1 MKGEGH
7 YQHEAAERGVLVLVV
22 MMMMMV
28 VLMVVVGLVVVV
40 VVRHGVV
47 GADLAR
53 GASTHQ
59 RLPVLGLAQ
68 PRLLAVE
75 DALLDGQDDEEAA
88 AHQELRYGIL
98 RVILQ
103 LFQHLKLS
111 HKFKH
116 QPH

>member
-7 YQHEAAERGVLVLVV
+7 YQHEAAESGVLVLVV
-22 MMMMMV
+22 MMMMM
-28 VLMVVVGLVVVV
+28 MVVV

-103 LFQHLKLS
+103 LLQHLK
-111 HKFKH
+111 
-116 QPH
+116 

>member
-1 MKGEGH
+1 M
-7 YQHEAAERGVLVLVV
+7 LVV
-22 MMMMMV
+22 MMM
-28 VLMVVVGLVVVV
+28 VVVMMMMGLVV

-103 LFQHLKLS
+103 LLQHLR
-111 HKFKH
+111 
-116 QPH
+116 

>member
-1 MKGEGH
+1 MKGESH
-7 YQHEAAERGVLVLVV
+7 HQHEAAESGVLVLV
-22 MMMMMV
+22 MMMV
-28 VLMVVVGLVVVV
+28 VLMLVLVVVLVVLVVV

-88 AHQELRYGIL
+88 AHQEFRYGIL

-103 LFQHLKLS
+103 LLQHLK
-111 HKFKH
+111 
-116 QPH
+116 

>member
-1 MKGEGH
+1 MKGESH
-7 YQHEAAERGVLVLVV
+7 YQHEAAEGGVLVLMLVVVV
-22 MMMMMV
+22 MMM
-28 VLMVVVGLVVVV
+28 VLMVV

-103 LFQHLKLS
+103 LLQHLK
-111 HKFKH
+111 
-116 QPH
+116 

>member
-1 MKGEGH
+1 MKGESH
-7 YQHEAAERGVLVLVV
+7 YQHEAAEGGVLVLMLVV
-22 MMMMMV
+22 VVMMMV
-28 VLMVVVGLVVVV
+28 VLMVVV

-103 LFQHLKLS
+103 LLQHLN
-111 HKFKH
+111 
-116 QPH
+116 

>member
-1 MKGEGH
+1 MRLKIFTLEDGMKGESH
-7 YQHEAAERGVLVLVV
+7 HQHEAAEGGVLVLMM

-28 VLMVVVGLVVVV
+28 VVMMMGLVLVVV
-40 VVRHGVV
+40 RDGVV
-47 GADLAR
+47 GADLGR
-53 GASTHQ
+53 RASTHQ

-103 LFQHLKLS
+103 LLQHLR
-111 HKFKH
+111 
-116 QPH
+116 

>member
-7 YQHEAAERGVLVLVV
+7 YQHEAAKGGVLVL
-22 MMMMMV
+22 MMMMV
-28 VLMVVVGLVVVV
+28 VVMMMGLVVV

-103 LFQHLKLS
+103 LLQHLK
-111 HKFKH
+111 
-116 QPH
+116 

>member
-1 MKGEGH
+1 MKIFTLEDGMKGEGH
-7 YQHEAAERGVLVLVV
+7 YQHEAAEGGVLVLVV
-22 MMMMMV
+22 MMV
-28 VLMVVVGLVVVV
+28 MVVVVVLVV

-47 GADLAR
+47 GADLVR

-103 LFQHLKLS
+103 LLQHLK
-111 HKFKH
+111 
-116 QPH
+116 

>member
-1 MKGEGH
+1 MKGESH
-7 YQHEAAERGVLVLVV
+7 YQHEAAESGVLMLMV
-22 MMMMMV
+22 MVMMV
-28 VLMVVVGLVVVV
+28 VLMVVV

-103 LFQHLKLS
+103 LLQHLN
-111 HKFKH
+111 
-116 QPH
+116 

>member
-1 MKGEGH
+1 MKGESH
-7 YQHEAAERGVLVLVV
+7 HQHEAAESGVLVLVLVLVV
-22 MMMMMV
+22 MMV
-28 VLMVVVGLVVVV
+28 MVVVVM

-47 GADLAR
+47 GAALAR

-68 PRLLAVE
+68 PHLLAVE

-103 LFQHLKLS
+103 LLQHLK
-111 HKFKH
+111 
-116 QPH
+116 

>member
-1 MKGEGH
+1 MKGESH
-7 YQHEAAERGVLVLVV
+7 YQHEAAEGGVLVLMLVV
-22 MMMMMV
+22 MMVVVMVLLVV
-28 VLMVVVGLVVVV
+28 VLMVV

-103 LFQHLKLS
+103 LLQHLK
-111 HKFKH
+111 
-116 QPH
+116 

>member
-1 MKGEGH
+1 MKGESH
-7 YQHEAAERGVLVLVV
+7 YQHEAAEGGVLV
-22 MMMMMV
+22 MMMMV
-28 VLMVVVGLVVVV
+28 VLVVLVVLMVV

-68 PRLLAVE
+68 PHLLAVE

-103 LFQHLKLS
+103 LLQHLN
-111 HKFKH
+111 
-116 QPH
+116 

>member
-1 MKGEGH
+1 MKGESH
-7 YQHEAAERGVLVLVV
+7 HQHEAAEGGVLVVV
-22 MMMMMV
+22 MMMVVV
-28 VLMVVVGLVVVV
+28 VLVVV

-103 LFQHLKLS
+103 LLQHLR
-111 HKFKH
+111 
-116 QPH
+116 

>member
-7 YQHEAAERGVLVLVV
+7 YQHEAAEGGVLVLVV
-22 MMMMMV
+22 MMMMVLV
-28 VLMVVVGLVVVV
+28 VMMMGLVVVV

-103 LFQHLKLS
+103 LLQHLR
-111 HKFKH
+111 
-116 QPH
+116 

>member
-1 MKGEGH
+1 MLV
-7 YQHEAAERGVLVLVV
+7 VLGLVV
-22 MMMMMV
+22 MM
-28 VLMVVVGLVVVV
+28 VLVVV

-103 LFQHLKLS
+103 LLQHLN
-111 HKFKH
+111 
-116 QPH
+116 

>member
-1 MKGEGH
+1 MKIFTLEDGMKGESH
-7 YQHEAAERGVLVLVV
+7 YQHEAAEGGVLVLVV
-22 MMMMMV
+22 MMMMM
-28 VLMVVVGLVVVV
+28 VV

-103 LFQHLKLS
+103 LLQHLK
-111 HKFKH
+111 
-116 QPH
+116 

>member
-1 MKGEGH
+1 MKGESH
-7 YQHEAAERGVLVLVV
+7 YQHEAAESGVLMLMV
-22 MMMMMV
+22 MVMMV
-28 VLMVVVGLVVVV
+28 VLMVVLMVVVV

-103 LFQHLKLS
+103 LLQHLK
-111 HKFKH
+111 
-116 QPH
+116 

>member
-1 MKGEGH
+1 MKGESH
-7 YQHEAAERGVLVLVV
+7 HQHEAAESGVLVLVV
-22 MMMMMV
+22 MVMVMMV
-28 VLMVVVGLVVVV
+28 VLMVVV

-103 LFQHLKLS
+103 LLQHLK
-111 HKFKH
+111 
-116 QPH
+116 

>member
-1 MKGEGH
+1 MKGESH
-7 YQHEAAERGVLVLVV
+7 HQHEAAEGGVLVLVV

-103 LFQHLKLS
+103 LLQHLK
-111 HKFKH
+111 
-116 QPH
+116 

>member
-1 MKGEGH
+1 MMM
-7 YQHEAAERGVLVLVV
+7 VMMTMVIMTMMLMMVMVVV
-22 MMMMMV
+22 MMM
-28 VLMVVVGLVVVV
+28 GLVVVV

-103 LFQHLKLS
+103 LLQHLN
-111 HKFKH
+111 
-116 QPH
+116 

>member
-1 MKGEGH
+1 MKGESH
-7 YQHEAAERGVLVLVV
+7 YQHEAAEGGVLVLVV
-22 MMMMMV
+22 MVMMLVV
-28 VLMVVVGLVVVV
+28 VLMVVVV

-103 LFQHLKLS
+103 LLQHLK
-111 HKFKH
+111 
-116 QPH
+116 

>member
-1 MKGEGH
+1 MKGESH
-7 YQHEAAERGVLVLVV
+7 YQHEAAESGVLVLVV
-22 MMMMMV
+22 MMMVVMMMMMW
-28 VLMVVVGLVVVV
+28 LVVV

-68 PRLLAVE
+68 PHLLAVE

-103 LFQHLKLS
+103 LLQHLR
-111 HKFKH
+111 
-116 QPH
+116 

>member
-1 MKGEGH
+1 M
-7 YQHEAAERGVLVLVV
+7 VVV
-22 MMMMMV
+22 MMMM
-28 VLMVVVGLVVVV
+28 VVVMMMGLVVVLV
-40 VVRHGVV
+40 VVGVRHGVV

-116 QPH
+116 PSH

>member
-1 MKGEGH
+1 MKGESH
-7 YQHEAAERGVLVLVV
+7 YQHEAAEGGVLVLVV

-28 VLMVVVGLVVVV
+28 VLMVVVV

-103 LFQHLKLS
+103 LLQHLK
-111 HKFKH
+111 
-116 QPH
+116 

>member
-1 MKGEGH
+1 MRLKIFTLEDGMKGEGH
-7 YQHEAAERGVLVLVV
+7 YQHEAAEGGVLV
-22 MMMMMV
+22 MMMMV
-28 VLMVVVGLVVVV
+28 VLVVLVVLMVV

-53 GASTHQ
+53 GTSTHQ

-68 PRLLAVE
+68 PHLLAVE

-103 LFQHLKLS
+103 LLQHLN
-111 HKFKH
+111 
-116 QPH
+116 

>member
-1 MKGEGH
+1 MKGESH
-7 YQHEAAERGVLVLVV
+7 HQHEAAERGVLVLVV
-22 MMMMMV
+22 MMMMM
-28 VLMVVVGLVVVV
+28 MVVV

-103 LFQHLKLS
+103 LLQHLK
-111 HKFKH
+111 
-116 QPH
+116 

>member
-1 MKGEGH
+1 MKIFTLEDGMKGESH
-7 YQHEAAERGVLVLVV
+7 YQHEAAEGGVLVLVV

-28 VLMVVVGLVVVV
+28 VLMVVVVVL
-40 VVRHGVV
+40 RHGVV

-68 PRLLAVE
+68 PHLLAVE

-103 LFQHLKLS
+103 LLQHLK
-111 HKFKH
+111 
-116 QPH
+116 

>member
-7 YQHEAAERGVLVLVV
+7 YQHEAAEGGVLVL
-22 MMMMMV
+22 MMMMV
-28 VLMVVVGLVVVV
+28 VVMMMGLMVV

-103 LFQHLKLS
+103 LLQHLK
-111 HKFKH
+111 
-116 QPH
+116 

>member
-1 MKGEGH
+1 MKGESH
-7 YQHEAAERGVLVLVV
+7 HQHEAAEGGVLVL
-22 MMMMMV
+22 MMMMV
-28 VLMVVVGLVVVV
+28 VVMMMGLVVMVV

-103 LFQHLKLS
+103 LLQHLK
-111 HKFKH
+111 
-116 QPH
+116 